1 MASELVGTPF
11 IAPRIARFISVAPS
25 LGSDSFKSMTN
36 NAARVEKAVSY
47 FKEGFACS
55 QAVLSSFADEFGL
68 DRNMAL
74 KVAAGF
80 GGGMGR
86 TAQTC
91 GAVTGAYMVIGLS
104 HGATAASDREAKE
117 KTYRLVREFNEAFK
131 ARNGCLLCK
140 ELLGCD
146 ISTPSG
152 FEEAKQ
158 KDLLKTICPKV
169 VGDAV
174 EILGEML

>member
-1 MASELVGTPF
+1 M
-11 IAPRIARFISVAPS
+11 
-25 LGSDSFKSMTN
+25 MTQTD
-36 NAARVEKAVSY
+36 RVEKAVSC

-55 QAVLSSFADEFGL
+55 QSVLSVFADEFGM
-68 DRNMAL
+68 DHNMAL

-91 GAVTGAYMVIGLS
+91 GAVTGAYMVIGLK
-104 HGATAASDREAKE
+104 HGAVAAHDREAKE

-131 ARNGCLLCK
+131 SRNRCLLCK

-146 ISTPSG
+146 ISTPAG
-152 FEEAKQ
+152 FDEARQ
-158 KDLLKTICPKV
+158 KHLLATICPKMV
-169 VGDAV
+169 QDAV
-174 EILGEML
+174 EILGKIL

>member
-1 MASELVGTPF
+1 MSTHTE
-11 IAPRIARFISVAPS
+11 RS
-25 LGSDSFKSMTN
+25 
-36 NAARVEKAVSY
+36 EKAVAC

-55 QAVLSSFADEFGL
+55 QAVLSAFADEFGL
-68 DRNMAL
+68 DRALAL

-91 GAVTGAYMVIGLS
+91 GAVTGAYMVIGLKYGS
-104 HGATAASDREAKE
+104 TDAQNRDAKE
-117 KTYRLVREFNEAFK
+117 KTYRQVREFNERFK
-131 ARNGCLLCK
+131 SRHGCLLCR

-146 ISTPSG
+146 ISTPAG
-152 FEEAKQ
+152 LDEAKQ
-158 KDLLKTICPKV
+158 KNLLTTVCPKV

-174 EILGEML
+174 AILEKLL